1 MKKRIVAMVLCIVMV
16 IGILPM
22 SVFATDIVASGY
34 CGGEGDGTNLT
45 WKLDSTGVLTISGS
59 GKMHAYDGSYRGR
72 SPWCIYSD
80 DIKTVYI
87 DNGVT
92 SIVSA

>member
-1 MKKRIVAMVLCIVMV
+1 MKKRIIAMVLCIVMV

-22 SVFATDIVASGY
+22 SAFATDIVASGY

-59 GKMHAYDGSYRGR
+59 GSMYAYTASYGSR
-72 SPWCIYSD
+72 SPWCTYS
-80 DIKTVYI
+80 
-87 DNGVT
+87 NE
-92 SIVSA
+92 